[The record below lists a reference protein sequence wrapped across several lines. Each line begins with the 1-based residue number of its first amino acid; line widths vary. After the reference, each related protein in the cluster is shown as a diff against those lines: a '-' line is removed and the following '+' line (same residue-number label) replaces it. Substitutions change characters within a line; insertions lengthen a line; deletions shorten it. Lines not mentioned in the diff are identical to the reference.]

1 MNKKLI
7 RLTESDLHRIVKESI
22 RRVLKESGNN
32 LRELAQ
38 RLAEVGSGSLTDE
51 EHKLLRD
58 AGYTF
63 NTISGPG
70 YRVTEILVNGRRVA
84 KTINGKTK
92 WY

>member
-1 MNKKLI
+1 VLN
-7 RLTESDLHRIVKESI
+7 ESNDDH
-22 RRVLKESGNN
+22 

-38 RLAEVGSGSLTDE
+38 RFAEDGSGSLTDDE
-51 EHKLLRD
+51 RKLLRN

-70 YRVTEILVNGRRVA
+70 YRVTEILLNGRRVA